1 MGGGCDWECGA
12 GRRGIPERN
21 RPEKANAQTILT
33 FEFQALTAKSR
44 RSDVMRTADIELEDT
59 DCVPFPNTLAVYL
72 VTFSTI
78 LLRVL

>member
-44 RSDVMRTADIELEDT
+44 RSDVMRTADIEL
-59 DCVPFPNTLAVYL
+59 
-72 VTFSTI
+72 
-78 LLRVL
+78 